1 MQRLSSSS
9 FSPSPVFPAHPQAVH
24 PAKDVDGFHVLNMG
38 RMCGNADSLIPATPL
53 GIVEL
58 IRRYNIE
65 TFGKTAV
72 VVGRSKNVSL
82 PTAMLLHS
90 DGAFPECP
98 GLDATVTIC
107 HRYTPH
113 HVLKTMTSMAD
124 ILVVA
129 VGQARFITADMV
141 KEGAAVFDVGIN
153 VIGGGGAQSDSEDGG
168 SGAGGATRRK
178 IVGDVDFDAVVK
190 KAGYIT
196 PVPGGIGPMTVA
208 MLLKNTL
215 KAANKVVNYSH

>member
-1 MQRLSSSS
+1 
-9 FSPSPVFPAHPQAVH
+9 
-24 PAKDVDGFHVLNMG
+24 MG
-38 RMCGNADSLIPATPL
+38 RMCGNADSLVPATPL

-107 HRYTPH
+107 HRYI
-113 HVLKTMTSMAD
+113 KSID
-124 ILVVA
+124 
-129 VGQARFITADMV
+129 
-141 KEGAAVFDVGIN
+141 
-153 VIGGGGAQSDSEDGG
+153 QSE
-168 SGAGGATRRK
+168 
-178 IVGDVDFDAVVK
+178 
-190 KAGYIT
+190 YE
-196 PVPGGIGPMTVA
+196 
-208 MLLKNTL
+208 L
-215 KAANKVVNYSH
+215 